1 MKKLLIVGSSWSAGT
16 WKSEEPGRIE
26 LDQPGLQLLSDKFE
40 VVNLSR
46 AGSSNWQSLNT
57 IKNYFDRI
65 NDELIDN
72 TDVLLGQTDM
82 FLDKMSNLF
91 DVNYS
96 DLYKRSVNFEHFY
109 LSASEIFYYKLDIIS
124 KIIKKPIHI
133 IGESADVDVN
143 LLHSITNRVNV
154 ICSSWIKLFKT
165 DHHESLIPLVI
176 NKNFLPTAKKN
187 QRLDIAMQGTEYSD
201 LNFKEFM
208 ELQESEYMGNFIGD
222 FHPTSSG
229 HDLMSR
235 KILSYFN
242 V

>member
-1 MKKLLIVGSSWSAGT
+1 VRKLIIAGSSWSAGT
-16 WKSEEPGRIE
+16 WKFEEPNIYA
-26 LDQPGLQLLSDKFE
+26 LDEPGLQLLSEKYN
-40 VVNLSR
+40 VINLSR
-46 AGSSNWQSLNT
+46 GRSSNWQSLNT
-57 IKNYFDRI
+57 IINYFNHI
-65 NDELIDN
+65 SDELFDD

-91 DVNYS
+91 DVDYS
-96 DLYKRSVNFEHFY
+96 DLYKRAVDFENFY
-109 LSASEIFYYKLDIIS
+109 LSAAELFYYKLDAIS
-124 KIIKKPIHI
+124 KTIKKPIHI
-133 IGESADVDVN
+133 IGESSDVDVN
-143 LLHSITNRVNV
+143 LLHSITDRVNV
-154 ICSSWIKLFKT
+154 ICSSWVKLFKT

-208 ELQESEYMGNFIGD
+208 KLQESEYMGNFIGD

-235 KILSYFN
+235 KILSYFD